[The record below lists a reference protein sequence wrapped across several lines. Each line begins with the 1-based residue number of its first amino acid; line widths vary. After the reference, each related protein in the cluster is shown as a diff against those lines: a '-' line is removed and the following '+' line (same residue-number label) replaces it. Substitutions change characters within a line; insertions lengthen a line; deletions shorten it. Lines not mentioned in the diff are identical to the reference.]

1 MKKNILFL
9 SLIALPAF
17 AFAEENVVLPTITV
31 KADSQATDAT
41 GKLKK
46 DANLGILGEKSLL
59 NTPFSIQSYTEQA
72 IQDKQA
78 DSVMDV
84 LKNDPSIRTTT
95 NSGHLNENFKI
106 RGLSVGWEDANING
120 SYGMYNRSYTN

>member
-31 KADSQATDAT
+31 KADQQDSYAS

-46 DANLGILGEKSLL
+46 NPI
-59 NTPFSIQSYTEQA
+59 
-72 IQDKQA
+72 
-78 DSVMDV
+78 
-84 LKNDPSIRTTT
+84 
-95 NSGHLNENFKI
+95 
-106 RGLSVGWEDANING
+106 
-120 SYGMYNRSYTN
+120 

>member
-1 MKKNILFL
+1 VKKNILFL

-84 LKNDPSIRTTT
+84 LKNDPRRIQT
-95 NSGHLNENFKI
+95 
-106 RGLSVGWEDANING
+106 
-120 SYGMYNRSYTN
+120 